1 MFGASRIA
9 IPITNIAKRG
19 EILRLTKQERIPFP
33 RKEWIFM
40 ITWSDK
46 HPQNRIT
53 DDETHNRANQSRSF
67 DIESERR
74 AGRRH
79 CSSRRQTKQVT
90 MRRDKNFGAEIKR
103 KRPMKTSA
111 WIRLGTSM
119 TVIKEFDWVMKGF
132 IKRINPN
139 LAGLLL
145 IYDPNRRRML
155 DSTRFHNFDRRLL
168 NT

>member
-9 IPITNIAKRG
+9 IPITSIAKRG
-19 EILRLTKQERIPFP
+19 EILRLVKQKRIPFP

-46 HPQNRIT
+46 HTQNRIT

-74 AGRRH
+74 AGRQQ
-79 CSSRRQTKQVT
+79 CSSARQTKQVT
-90 MRRDKNFGAEIKR
+90 ARREKKVGAEIHR
-103 KRPMKTSA
+103 KRPMKTRV
-111 WIRLGTSM
+111 WIRLETSM
-119 TVIKEFDWVMKGF
+119 TVAKEFDWVMKGF
-132 IKRINPN
+132 IKRINLN

-145 IYDPNRRRML
+145 IYDPIAEECLIRL
-155 DSTRFHNFDRRLL
+155 ASTISIAGYYLI
-168 NT
+168 